1 MKGCKELNL
10 LFIILFVISC
20 TEIKTTSKWE
30 PDLLSEAV
38 DSIGYSLFVDSIEY
52 INLETN
58 DSCLIKKINDMAIG
72 ENHLFVLDKPQQ
84 TIWIFDREGRYINKI
99 YKKGNGPGE
108 YSQMCQFE
116 YDPKNNQI
124 VVLSSYQ
131 QKLLF
136 YTLEGDYIKTVD
148 LGIKAQ
154 DFKICPEGGF
164 ILSKAGIDDITAG
177 IYHQSDSTK
186 EVRQLVG
193 RQSNHL
199 VYTTPLWEL
208 CSYGDVICF
217 MAPNFNNAV
226 YHYENRQL
234 SIKYPFQMKPDLK
247 HEYKETVSLQH
258 FEDFMRTVYLESAK
272 WIYATYWSSVN
283 DLRVFLY
290 SKEQDKYWIGKAMVN
305 DLDDKGTGVML
316 SVTDNNIFVSCLS
329 NENTDENPVIAIS
342 HLN

>member
-1 MKGCKELNL
+1 MKNKTL
-10 LFIILFVISC
+10 LFLLFAVLIISC

-30 PDLLSEAV
+30 PDLLNDAV
-38 DSIGYSLFVDSIEY
+38 DSIGYSLFIDSIEY

-58 DSCLIKKINDMAIG
+58 DSCLIKKITDMAVS
-72 ENHLFVLDKPQQ
+72 ENRLFVFDQSQQ
-84 TIWIFDREGRYINKI
+84 TIWIFDREGKYLNKI

-108 YSQMCQFE
+108 YSQIYQFE
-116 YDPKNNQI
+116 YDSKDNQI

-131 QKLLF
+131 RKLLF

-148 LGIKAQ
+148 LGIRVQ
-154 DFKICPEGGF
+154 DFKISPDGGF

-177 IYHQSDSTK
+177 IYYQPDSTK

-199 VYTTPLWEL
+199 VYFNSDWEL

-217 MAPNFNNAV
+217 MAPNFNNTV

-234 SIKYPFQMKPDLK
+234 SIEYPFQMKPDLK
-247 HEYKETVSLQH
+247 HEYKETVSLQY
-258 FEDFMRTVYLESAK
+258 FEDFIRTIYLESEK

-283 DLRVFLY
+283 DVRAFLY
-290 SKEQDKYWIGKAMVN
+290 SKEKGEYWIGKSMVN
-305 DLDDKGTGVML
+305 DLDDKGTGATV
-316 SVTDNNIFVSCLS
+316 SFSDNNMFVDIH
-329 NENTDENPVIAIS
+329 NDNPDENPVIGIL
-342 HLN
+342 HLK